1 MKNKKKQK
9 KKKKIV
15 LHKDH
20 SQSVEIDPI
29 LSYLI
34 FYLFLSIRHTWT
46 IPWLVPVMSL
56 LSASTAV
63 NSMLAGW

>member
-34 FYLFLSIRHTWT
+34 FYLFLSIRHT
-46 IPWLVPVMSL
+46 
-56 LSASTAV
+56 
-63 NSMLAGW
+63 